1 LIAPRP
7 EYLAT
12 AEERLLSSRI
22 DQLAA
27 ELRALEASEEEALLF
42 RIRRLRGVLSW
53 RLETEY
59 HQRLTDA
66 HDHLRELHVHVD
78 ALQARYDA
86 FVRIRQA
93 AMHSYVGYEIPINR
107 LRTRIAEAR
116 QLLTVLMARQGHM
129 LETVAGNELNARRE
143 RLEAYLNQARFAF
156 ADSYDRAAKAQ
167 AQ

>member
-1 LIAPRP
+1 
-7 EYLAT
+7 
-12 AEERLLSSRI
+12 
-22 DQLAA
+22 
-27 ELRALEASEEEALLF
+27 
-42 RIRRLRGVLSW
+42 VLSW